1 MLTVNESG
9 EGSPLVLLHGWGLH
23 SGVWQS
29 ILPELDKLF
38 HCYTVDMLGHGESQA
53 SSNVS
58 FSLNNMRKAL
68 HTLINSI
75 ESDNII
81 LVGWSLGGL
90 VAMDYLNHFP
100 SKIKKLILITANA
113 CFCKQ
118 SDWPHGLETTVLD
131 SFAQQ
136 LEHDYKKTVDKFMAL
151 QMLGADDYKF
161 SLKVLKSSIASR
173 PDPSMQ
179 ALRSGLNIL
188 KTTDLRE
195 KLHAL
200 SQPTLMISGEH
211 DRLMPYQAAAAM
223 QVLFSHA
230 KSTMIKGAGHAPFI
244 SHPNEF
250 IQLIKEFSYG

>member
-1 MLTVNESG
+1 MLAVTESG
-9 EGSPLVLLHGWGLH
+9 EGTPLILLHGWGLH

-38 HCYTVDMLGHGESQA
+38 HCYAVDMLGHGESQA
-53 SSNVS
+53 INNES
-58 FSLNNMRKAL
+58 FGLNTMRSAL

-100 SKIKKLILITANA
+100 TKIKKLILITANA

-118 SDWPHGLETTVLD
+118 SDWSHGLDAAVLD
-131 SFAQQ
+131 DFAQQ
-136 LEHDYKKTVDKFMAL
+136 LEQDYKKTVDKFMAL
-151 QMLGADDYKF
+151 QMFGADDYKHA
-161 SLKVLKSSIASR
+161 LKVLKNSIASR
-173 PDPSMQ
+173 PAPSMQ
-179 ALRSGLNIL
+179 ALRSGLELL

-200 SQPTLMISGEH
+200 SQPTLMVSGEH
-211 DRLMPYQAAAAM
+211 DRLMPYQAAEAM

-244 SHPNEF
+244 SHPHEF
-250 IQLIKEFSYG
+250 MQAVKEFSYG

>member
-1 MLTVNESG
+1 MLAVTESG

-38 HCYTVDMLGHGESQA
+38 HCYAVDMLGHGESQA
-53 SSNVS
+53 INNEL
-58 FSLNNMRKAL
+58 FDLNNMRKAL

-75 ESDNII
+75 ESDSII
-81 LVGWSLGGL
+81 LAGWSLGGL

-100 SKIKKLILITANA
+100 GKIKKLILITANA

-118 SDWPHGLETTVLD
+118 PYWPHGLDAIVLD
-131 SFAQQ
+131 NFAQQ
-136 LEHDYKKTVDKFMAL
+136 LEQDYKKTVDKFMAL
-151 QMLGADDYKF
+151 QMFGADDYKHA
-161 SLKVLKSSIASR
+161 LKILKNSIVSR
-173 PDPSMQ
+173 PEPSMQ
-179 ALRSGLNIL
+179 ALRRGLDIL

-195 KLHAL
+195 NLHTLPQA
-200 SQPTLMISGEH
+200 TLMISGEH
-211 DRLMPYQAAAAM
+211 DRLMPYQAAEAM

-250 IQLIKEFSYG
+250 MQAVKEFSYG